1 MRLRKQLMVSVSGAL
16 VAVSALIPQV
26 KADTLSEKQ
35 QRLNQLQSQ
44 ASQVS
49 SEIIRQQQK
58 ANTIQSQ
65 IDKYQANID
74 SMNQQIEENQ
84 KQVDETRAKLDRLMD
99 QITENKK
106 QLTEDKKKLQ
116 EILRGAY
123 EYGQVPYLEVLFKS
137 TSWDDLLTRL
147 QALSQV
153 SQSEK
158 QLADQVAQLQV
169 QLQAQER
176 EQEASFRELSAKVQQ
191 LQQLR
196 DKNVALQNQQ
206 KKSLLMVSRG
216 LDWQKLRQ
224 AQLQNQI
231 SSTKDEINALKQ
243 EAQRTAAESAATAT
257 TTSTPHH
264 QSSDGGNGSSSQPSQ
279 PAPPRSAVTATT
291 TSTPHHQ
298 SSDGGNGSSSQPSQP
313 ASPSQPLVSGNGS
326 DIAVY
331 AESFV
336 GYPYVWGAAGPN
348 AFDCSGLVMYVYHR
362 FGISMP
368 HSSYAQFGMGEPV
381 AKSNLQPGD
390 LVFFSTDGA
399 GASHVGIY
407 IGDGN
412 MVSAQSPRSGV
423 KIANIFSGYWASY
436 YIGARRIVH

>member
-1 MRLRKQLMVSVSGAL
+1 
-16 VAVSALIPQV
+16 
-26 KADTLSEKQ
+26 
-35 QRLNQLQSQ
+35 
-44 ASQVS
+44 
-49 SEIIRQQQK
+49 
-58 ANTIQSQ
+58 
-65 IDKYQANID
+65 
-74 SMNQQIEENQ
+74 
-84 KQVDETRAKLDRLMD
+84 MD

-243 EAQRTAAESAATAT
+243 EAQRTAAEAAVTATATATT

-279 PAPPRSAVTATT
+279 PAPP
-291 TSTPHHQ
+291 
-298 SSDGGNGSSSQPSQP
+298 
-313 ASPSQPLVSGNGS
+313 SQPLVSGNGS

-331 AESFV
+331 AESFTD
-336 GYPYVWGAAGPN
+336 YPYVWGAAGPN